1 VSARAN
7 NDVHSIT
14 LITRVGCH
22 LCETAEQQLRALAGE
37 LRFTYREVD
46 VDGSPELKRAYADK
60 VPVIVL
66 DGREFGHFRVDEPRL
81 RKSLAR

>member
-1 VSARAN
+1 VGEH
-7 NDVHSIT
+7 VIT

-22 LCETAEQQLRALAGE
+22 LCETAEQQLRTLSGE
-37 LRFTYREVD
+37 LGFAYREVD

-66 DGREFGHFRVDEPRL
+66 DGKEFGHFRVDEPRL
-81 RKSLAR
+81 RKSLRRA